1 MAGQG
6 KPGAAAA
13 ASLDNHTS
21 QQKTQLKLE
30 GGDQPSEAHPQKP
43 TPPQPSQTVSPA
55 GDPMFKH
62 RNLNPQHLAM
72 VTRSN
77 YKKQTG
83 SPFK

>member
-30 GGDQPSEAHPQKP
+30 GGPTVRGPPPKTHTSTAFQNSVTSWGPNVQTQK
-43 TPPQPSQTVSPA
+43 SAEDILHSI
-55 GDPMFKH
+55 H
-62 RNLNPQHLAM
+62 
-72 VTRSN
+72 SI
-77 YKKQTG
+77 
-83 SPFK
+83 

>member
-21 QQKTQLKLE
+21 QQKNSTE
-30 GGDQPSEAHPQKP
+30 TRGGDQLSEAHPQKP

-55 GDPMFKH
+55 EDPMFKH
-62 RNLNPQHLAM
+62 RNLLRTFYIQSTAFSHGD
-72 VTRSN
+72 T
-77 YKKQTG
+77 K
-83 SPFK
+83 